1 MKDFV
6 SVIQNVMSKGLLN
19 KMTKKSSSPKE
30 FSWSYPNILTLV

>member
-19 KMTKKSSSPKE
+19 KMTKKSSSQK
-30 FSWSYPNILTLV
+30 NLVGVIQIF